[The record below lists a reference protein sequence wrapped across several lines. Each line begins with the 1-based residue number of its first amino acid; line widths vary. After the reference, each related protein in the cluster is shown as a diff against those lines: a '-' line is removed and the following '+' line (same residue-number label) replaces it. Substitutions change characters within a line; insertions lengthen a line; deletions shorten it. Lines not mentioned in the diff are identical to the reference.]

1 MNNFSFNFNV
11 KSLEK
16 FGLYVVG
23 VLTQTGI
30 FHVTPAGKEWL
41 TGSVALVL
49 AALHVSTPTTPKA

>member
-23 VLTQTGI
+23 VLTQTGV
-30 FHVTPAGKEWL
+30 FHVTPSGKDWL
-41 TGSVALVL
+41 TASVAAVL
-49 AALHVSTPTTPKA
+49 AALHVSTPSSPKA